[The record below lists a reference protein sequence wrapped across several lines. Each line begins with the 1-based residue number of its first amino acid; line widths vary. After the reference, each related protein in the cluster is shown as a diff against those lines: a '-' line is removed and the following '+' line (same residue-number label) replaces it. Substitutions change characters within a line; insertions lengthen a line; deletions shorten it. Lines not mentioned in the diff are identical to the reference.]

1 MPDGHRHRI
10 IIVEDE
16 PATLKLLERQLT
28 KAGYDVAA
36 CANGRE
42 ALEPITAM
50 NSGIVL
56 ADWSMPEM
64 DGLQLC
70 GTIRELEAMQALG
83 NIYFI
88 LLTAHNSKE
97 QTIAGLDAGA
107 NDYLTKPY
115 HQGELLARIQVGA
128 RMLKLQEELLQKT
141 IEFQKAN
148 TQMAILTRR
157 LEELANTDTLTGLA
171 NRRCLFERFNE
182 TWQLAERHDHP
193 LSCIMFDV
201 DRFKTVN
208 DTYGHAAGDEVL
220 REFAETLRHSARRPD
235 LCGRLGG
242 EEFVVI
248 CPATPRDG
256 ATALAERIRMR
267 LDQMKVKHKDHTLH
281 VTVSCGIAERN
292 DATASPED
300 LLRIADS
307 MLYKAKTAGR
317 NQTWIATETGGE
329 RVAPVLLA
337 D

>member
-1 MPDGHRHRI
+1 MPVGQQHRI
-10 IIVEDE
+10 IVVEDE
-16 PATLKLLERQLT
+16 PATRKLLQRQLSS
-28 KAGYDVAA
+28 AGYDVTAYTDGRAA
-36 CANGRE
+36 
-42 ALEPITAM
+42 LDPITAM

-70 GTIRELEAMQALG
+70 GAIRELEAMQALG

-88 LLTAHNSKE
+88 LLTANDSKE

-128 RMLKLQEELLQKT
+128 RMLKLQEELLQRT

-171 NRRCLFERFNE
+171 NRRCLFDRFADL
-182 TWQLAERHDHP
+182 WQLAARHGHP
-193 LSCIMFDV
+193 LSCVMFDV
-201 DRFKTVN
+201 DRFKLTN
-208 DTYGHAAGDEVL
+208 DSFGHDAGDQVL
-220 REFAETLRHSARRPD
+220 REVADALRESARRPD

-242 EEFVVI
+242 EEFVII

-256 ATALAERIRMR
+256 AAALAERVRAR
-267 LDQMKVKHKDHTLH
+267 LSAATIPYNGRILH
-281 VTVSCGIAERN
+281 VTVSCGVAERT
-292 DATASPED
+292 DATSSPED
-300 LLRIADS
+300 LLREADT
-307 MLYKAKTAGR
+307 MLYRAKASGR
-317 NQTWIATETGGE
+317 NQTWVTTADGGE
-329 RVAPVLLA
+329 RVAPVLVA
-337 D
+337 E